1 MRFAI
6 LELGVFSIVAA
17 LAGNGGC
24 TRPAEA
30 PSTDVE
36 QAVEGEPLYAENC
49 ARCHGPAGAGGD
61 KAPAV
66 VGKAALPLEPPPAA
80 KIRRVP
86 FHTAK
91 DVLDFVQTSMPADRP
106 GSLTADESGAIVAFV
121 LHATGVDLEHRR
133 VTGGNASTFVLH
145 SEPAKERVVDVP

>member
-6 LELGVFSIVAA
+6 FELAAFSLVAA
-17 LAGNGGC
+17 LGGNGGC

-30 PSTDVE
+30 PRAEVE
-36 QAVEGEPLYAENC
+36 QTVEGEALYAEHC
-49 ARCHGPAGAGGD
+49 ARCHGAAGAGGD
-61 KAPAV
+61 KAPAI
-66 VGKAALPLEPPPAA
+66 VGNAALPLEPPPAA
-80 KIRRVP
+80 KVRREP

-133 VTGGNASTFVLH
+133 VTGGTASTFVLH
-145 SEPAKERVVDVP
+145 SEPAKERVSDVP